1 MDGMAEGGTIRLR
14 LLRDD
19 PAPPSPDG
27 SAFRFGLQD
36 NKGGIQPPVQ
46 GADGKL
52 RFDFALAVK
61 EGPDPDRPIFTGPH
75 AGGPRDDRF
84 VYLSWQRLD
93 GGGYVNRIKARLC
106 DIGWPLVREAL
117 ASGKVLEADMSG
129 RAAGGGRVPVQ
140 WRLADF

>member
-1 MDGMAEGGTIRLR
+1 MAQDQTIRLR

-36 NKGGIQPPVQ
+36 SKEGIQPGVA
-46 GADGKL
+46 GKDGKL
-52 RFDFALAVK
+52 RFDFELTVK
-61 EGPDPDRPIFTGPH
+61 QGADPDRPVFTGPH
-75 AGGPRDDRF
+75 ASGPRDDRF
-84 VYLSWQRLD
+84 VYLSWQRLN
-93 GGGYVNRIKARLC
+93 GQGYVNRIKARLC
-106 DIGWPLVREAL
+106 DIGWPLVHEAQ

-140 WRLADF
+140 WRLADA